1 MQDNSISS
9 INRPLANFEN
19 LFQYGGFKK
28 AHDTFTFLY
37 SEEDTY
43 DPTTDTRTIR
53 SLDEFTLDYIYTT
66 ESFDEYYFSLLEIER
81 GASCQNI
88 DAHYYELTDE
98 NERRMFIEK
107 SLKLLDYLVDVVKS
121 DYNLNNRDVSIKV
134 LYRLNDFIRNKYA
147 EFLPVKVKV
156 HPIPLEATLDTFP
169 VEVKVHPI
177 PVEVTLDTISDANIN
192 PYPRIFTTAKAFDKF
207 EKLLAEFGD
216 GNENLSNYSFVY
228 HRMVKD
234 KLIFEYCKPI
244 EFVYFLLNFDINLD
258 RIKPM
263 KQLGKT
269 KLREGIYNSIK

>member
-28 AHDTFTFLY
+28 AHDAFTYLY
-37 SEEDTY
+37 SEGDTY

-53 SLDEFTLDYIYTT
+53 TLDEFTLDDIYIT

-107 SLKLLDYLVDVVKS
+107 SLKLLDYLVDVVKN

-156 HPIPLEATLDTFP
+156 HPIPLEATLDT
-169 VEVKVHPI
+169 I
-177 PVEVTLDTISDANIN
+177 PVEVTGDTISDTNIN

-207 EKLLAEFGD
+207 EKLFAEFGT
-216 GNENLSNYSFVY
+216 GSENLSNYSFVY

-234 KLIFEYCKPI
+234 KLIFEYCKQI
-244 EFVYFLLNFDINLD
+244 EFVCFLSDFAIFLD
-258 RIKPM
+258 RIKPI